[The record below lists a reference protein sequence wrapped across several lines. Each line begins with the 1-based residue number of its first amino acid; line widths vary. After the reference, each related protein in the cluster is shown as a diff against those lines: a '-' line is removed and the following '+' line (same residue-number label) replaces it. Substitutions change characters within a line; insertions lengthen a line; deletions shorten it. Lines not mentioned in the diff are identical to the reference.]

1 MPEQHKRIWFHRN
14 RINYNDFNSLM
25 MIIILSILSSSTLL
39 INAFNL
45 DTFTAL
51 IQRGPTDTY
60 FGFSVALHK
69 DRNVSWLLAG
79 APLAQTDQ
87 PNVEHGGA
95 VYRCSIDSI
104 NTCQQIQF
112 DRTGPSVVKIKG
124 HDYQEDE
131 KSNQWF
137 GATLHSQ
144 PEGPIVACA
153 PRFVYFTNSLTRR
166 DPIGTCWISR
176 GSFTGFYQYSPCRNN
191 NWGYHRQGSCQ
202 AGIAAAVTKN
212 GKQLF
217 IGAPGSLY
225 WQGQIFEHDL
235 ELMTSIQSK
244 NKALSSEDDS
254 FLGYSIT
261 VGQFSGLNDRN
272 YDAAVGM
279 PKGNNHTG
287 KVVIFNSLLQNIANI
302 SGEQMGSYFGYSLA
316 TADINGDGLDDII
329 IGAPLY
335 SSPNEKDQSYE
346 KGRIYVALQNRDH
359 QFRIKSEN
367 GFVSGKTSKGRFG
380 LSIASLG
387 DINKDGF
394 DDLAVGAPYDGP
406 NSNGIVYILLGSRN
420 GIITE
425 FSQTIHAEDIS
436 DPGLR
441 TFGYSLSGG
450 MDIDSNT
457 YNDLLIG
464 AYQSDRIILMKA
476 RPVVNVTATL
486 QTTKDNINLEDR
498 DCTTNDGNR
507 ALCVTIKVCLS
518 YSGVGVDN
526 RLEFHYRTT
535 LDASVSSTMPRLY
548 FLHKE
553 HENEEEL
560 VTILSK
566 GQTWC
571 KERQAYFINNVR
583 DKLTPINITLEYW
596 LPRMSRSSSSSSLL
610 DQNNIP
616 IEYPMGTISVDSRLT
631 PILNNVQPSF
641 LSKQLSIRKNCG
653 YDNICKPDLSLSAK
667 LNVDEYVVGSRKKLL
682 MSVWIKNQGEDS
694 YETIFNMRMPY
705 DVQYIRI
712 NKSAAHPEIVCY
724 GARPELT
731 GVNDLTCDI
740 GNPLRSGKTAEFIII
755 MEPAK
760 INSATTPNYLF
771 LMNVTSANI
780 ENENQLE
787 NNRYEI
793 GIPLRVQADLNIFGL
808 SEPEVI
814 SYNYSTLETWK
825 KPQNLEDIGR
835 EFSHS
840 YTVQNKGMTTI
851 SRAEI
856 TILWP
861 TRDLRGNFLF
871 YLIDQVQ
878 IKGRPNKGF
887 CRTITR
893 DDLNPLGLKSRRSNN
908 HHLIHRQTRALPN
921 IFKRKQT
928 TTTTE
933 DSEEAELQAK
943 YKALTSSCLDVAKCT
958 KIECIVQELE
968 TNESVVFTIRS
979 RFWKEQIQLVGLEE
993 FEQSSKMIAMITAL
1007 PYDVHK
1013 SFLQPTIQTIKTKI
1027 FVTGMGR
1034 IELIPLWLII
1044 AAILIGL
1051 LILAILACCLWKLGF
1066 FKRKR
1071 PPSTSSDREPLR
1083 NSSL

>member
-1 MPEQHKRIWFHRN
+1 MSDHHHRHHHHQQQRHRRCRIWFHRL
-14 RINYNDFNSLM
+14 INDSILLLL
-25 MIIILSILSSSTLL
+25 IIIIISSFNGIT
-39 INAFNL
+39 NAFNL

-51 IQRGPTDTY
+51 VQRGPTETY

-69 DRNVSWLLAG
+69 DRNVSWLLVG

-104 NTCQQIQF
+104 NTCQQITF

-124 HDYQEDE
+124 RDYQEDE

-137 GATLHSQ
+137 GATLHST

-153 PRFVYFTNSLTRR
+153 PRFVYFTTSLTRR

-176 GSFTGFYQYSPCRNN
+176 GSFTGFYQYSPCRNT

-202 AGIAAAVTKN
+202 AGMSAAVSKN

-217 IGAPGSLY
+217 VGAPGSLY
-225 WQGQIFEHDL
+225 WQGQVFEHDL
-235 ELMTSIQSK
+235 ELMTSIQTK

-254 FLGYSIT
+254 FLGYSVT
-261 VGQFSGLNDRN
+261 VGQFSGSRD

-287 KVVIFNSLLQNIANI
+287 KVVIFNSLLQNTANI

-335 SSPNEKDQSYE
+335 SSPMEKDQSYE
-346 KGRIYVALQNRDH
+346 KGRVYVALQNRDH
-359 QFRIKSEN
+359 QFRIRSEN
-367 GFVSGKTSKGRFG
+367 GYVSGKTSKGRFG
-380 LSIASLG
+380 LSVASLG
-387 DINKDGF
+387 DTNKDGF
-394 DDLAVGAPYDGP
+394 DDIAVGAPYDGT
-406 NSNGIVYILLGSRN
+406 NSNGIVYILLGSKT
-420 GIITE
+420 GIKPDY
-425 FSQTIHAEDIS
+425 SQAIHAEDIA

-450 MDIDSNT
+450 MDVDSNT

-464 AYQSDRIILMKA
+464 AYHSDRVVLMKA

-486 QTTKDNINLEDR
+486 TTTKDNVNLEDR
-498 DCTTNDGNR
+498 DCTTSDGNR

-526 RLEFHYRTT
+526 RLEFHYRTI
-535 LDASVSSTMPRLY
+535 LDASVSSSMPRLY

-553 HENEEEL
+553 RENEEEL

-596 LPRMSRSSSSSSLL
+596 LPRMTRSMMDQTNVGYSGSL
-610 DQNNIP
+610 
-616 IEYPMGTISVDSRLT
+616 DSRLT
-631 PILNNVQPSF
+631 PILNNEQPSF

-653 YDNICKPDLSLSAK
+653 YDNICKPDLALSAK

-682 MSVWIKNQGEDS
+682 MSVFVKNQGEDS
-694 YETIFNMRMPY
+694 YETVFNMRMPY
-705 DVQYIRI
+705 DVHYIRI

-740 GNPLRSGKTAEFIII
+740 GNPLRSGKTAEFIVI

-771 LMNVTSANI
+771 LMNVTSANS
-780 ENENQLE
+780 ESDNALE

-793 GIPLRVQADLNIFGL
+793 GIPLRVQADLNIFGI

-814 SYNYSTLETWK
+814 SYNYSTIETWT

-835 EFSHS
+835 ELSHS
-840 YTVQNKGMTTI
+840 YTVQNKGLTTI

-871 YLIDQVQ
+871 YLVDQVQ

-908 HHLIHRQTRALPN
+908 HQLTRTTRALPN

-928 TTTTE
+928 TPPTE
-933 DSEEAELQAK
+933 DSLEAELQAK
-943 YKALTSSCLDVAKCT
+943 YKALTSSCVDVAKCT

-968 TNESVVFTIRS
+968 TNESVVFTVRS

-1013 SFLQPTIQTIKTKI
+1013 SFLQPTVQTAKTKI

-1034 IELIPLWLII
+1034 IELIPLWLVI

-1071 PPSTSSDREPLR
+1071 PPSTSDREPLR